1 MKELII
7 KCVDA
12 FTTKSFAG
20 NPAGVITGA
29 DGLSADQ
36 MKLVASQMVM
46 NIIEYGFVRAPCNKD
61 ASFAVRYFTPKIELD
76 CSGHVTIA
84 TCFSL
89 IEDGLISL
97 SDGLTKV
104 VFETGSGLVPIDIH
118 FRKGSVSGAGP
129 EENTHDVTLSA
140 DSVTAGRLEK
150 IMMHQPVQQFRESET
165 PVEDIAKVL
174 GIEQSEI
181 IASGLPVMVV
191 GADVD
196 WLIIPVKRKETILE
210 MHPDLIRLAA
220 LNKEHGIQTNHIFA
234 ADTFDPACVAYAR
247 HFGPAMGLW
256 EDPATAM
263 AAGGL
268 ATYLVKHG
276 IVSSGS
282 MMMEQGN
289 DSSSLARMHV
299 EIDEKGGQVSAVRVG
314 GLAATSLKKKMRI
327 ERGEVIL
334 V

>member
-1 MKELII
+1 MKELTI

-20 NPAGVITGA
+20 NPAGVIAGA
-29 DGLSADQ
+29 DGLSPEMMQ
-36 MKLVASQMVM
+36 LVASQMVM
-46 NIIEYGFVRAPCNKD
+46 NIIEYGFVGAPHAEG
-61 ASFAVRYFTPKIELD
+61 ASFAVRYFTPKTELG

-84 TCFSL
+84 ICFSL
-89 IEDGLISL
+89 IEDGMISL

-104 VFETGSGLVPIDIH
+104 VFETRSGLVPIDIH
-118 FRKGSVSGAGP
+118 FHKGLASGAGRK
-129 EENTHDVTLSA
+129 ENTHNVTLSA
-140 DSVTAGRLEK
+140 DSTTSGRLEK
-150 IMMHQPVQQFRESET
+150 IMMHQPVQQFRESEV
-165 PVEDIAKVL
+165 PVEDLARVL

-181 IASGLPVMVV
+181 SGSNLPVLVV
-191 GADVD
+191 KADID
-196 WLIIPVKRKETILE
+196 WLIIPVKRKDTILE

-220 LNKEHGIQTNHIFA
+220 LNKEHGIQTNHIFTT
-234 ADTFDPACVAYAR
+234 DTFDSACIAYAR

-268 ATYLVKHG
+268 GTYLVRHG
-276 IVSSGS
+276 MVSSGS

-289 DSSSLARMHV
+289 DSSSLARLHV

-314 GLAATSLKKKMRI
+314 GLAATSLKKMMRI
-327 ERGEVIL
+327 ESGEVIL

>member
-1 MKELII
+1 MKELTI

-29 DGLSADQ
+29 DGLSSNQ
-36 MKLVASQMVM
+36 MKLVASQMIM
-46 NIIEYGFVRAPCNKD
+46 NIIEYGFVRASREKG
-61 ASFAVRYFTPKIELD
+61 ASFAVRYFTPKIELG

-89 IEDGLISL
+89 IEDGMISL

-118 FRKGSVSGAGP
+118 FQKGPVPGAGL
-129 EENTHDVTLSA
+129 EENTHNVTLST
-140 DSVTAGRLEK
+140 DSATNGRLEK
-150 IMMHQPVQQFRESET
+150 IMMHQPVQQFRPSDT
-165 PVEDIAKVL
+165 PIEDLAKVL
-174 GIEQSEI
+174 GIDQSEI
-181 IASGLPVMVV
+181 SGSNLPVLVV
-191 GADVD
+191 KAEID
-196 WLIIPVKRKETILE
+196 WLLIPVKRKETILD
-210 MHPDLIRLAA
+210 MHPDLIKLAA
-220 LNKEHGIQTNHIFA
+220 LNKEHGIQTNHIFTP
-234 ADTFDPACVAYAR
+234 DTFDPACVAYAR

-268 ATYLVKHG
+268 CTYLVKHG

-314 GLAATSLKKKMRI
+314 GLAATSLKKKIRI
-327 ERGEVIL
+327 ESGEVIL

>member
-1 MKELII
+1 MKELTI

-29 DGLSADQ
+29 DKLTSQQ
-36 MKLVASQMVM
+36 MQFVASQMIM
-46 NIIEYGFVRAPCNKD
+46 NIIEYGFVRAPHAKG
-61 ASFAVRYFTPKIELD
+61 ATFAVRYFTPKIELG

-97 SDGLTKV
+97 SNGVTRV
-104 VFETGSGLVPIDIH
+104 VFETGSGLVPLDIH
-118 FRKGSVSGAGP
+118 FRTGP
-129 EENTHDVTLSA
+129 PSIEELESNAQNATLSA
-140 DSVTAGRLEK
+140 DSATSGRLEK
-150 IMMHQPVQQFRESET
+150 IMMHQPVQQFRENNV
-165 PVEDIAKVL
+165 PIEDLAKVL
-174 GIEQSEI
+174 GIERSD
-181 IASGLPVMVV
+181 IADSDLPVTISK
-191 GADVD
+191 ADVD
-196 WLIIPVKRKETILE
+196 WLIIPIKRKETILD

-220 LNKEHGIQTNHIFA
+220 LNKEYGIKTNHIFST
-234 ADTFDPACVAYAR
+234 DTFDPECVSYAR

-268 ATYLVKHG
+268 GIYLVDQG
-276 IVSSGS
+276 VVGSGS
-282 MMMEQGN
+282 MTMEQGN
-289 DSSSLARMHV
+289 ESSSLARLHV
-299 EIDEKGGQVSAVRVG
+299 EIDKTGEQVSAVRVG
-314 GLAATSLKKKMRI
+314 GLAATSLKKTMRL
-327 ERGEVIL
+327 EKNEVIL